1 MFSLRS
7 ELGWSLD
14 ASATQES
21 RSACS
26 RACRSGS
33 VKVVRRMA
41 DQGALL
47 IGTESSQ
54 VTSVA
59 ILAWMY
65 AWAKAQA
72 SRRKAQAS
80 TRMVYQVNAGETL
93 RGRDAATKSNPR
105 AGRHVGLED
114 VLPVRAKLLGMAITQ
129 MVEVVHRGLTTA
141 RGRRYMLDVCAKAN
155 FAWNGTQCEPRLS
168 QHCQQQGLFDEFIQL
183 AR

>member
-14 ASATQES
+14 ASATQER

-54 VTSVA
+54 MTSVA

-80 TRMVYQVNAGETL
+80 TRMVYQVNVGETL

-105 AGRHVGLED
+105 AGRHVGQI
-114 VLPVRAKLLGMAITQ
+114 R
-129 MVEVVHRGLTTA
+129 LTTA
-141 RGRRYMLDVCAKAN
+141 RDRRYMLDVCAKAN

-168 QHCQQQGLFDEFIQL
+168 QHCQQQSLFDEFIQL
-183 AR
+183 AS